1 MHRAARSAIR
11 RSRTFCA
18 VVWVRGCKVQG
29 FANPQAQGGICPS
42 FRHLTDQMIR
52 VQTTRRDFL
61 ADLTRAVAAG
71 GAALQLP
78 LLTMLAGC
86 ARETEH
92 FARLSPTEARTM
104 RAFAA
109 QILPSAP
116 GSPGADEAGAVYF
129 VDRAFGE
136 PFFADV
142 VPVVRAGLAR
152 LDAFATDAGAPS
164 GFASLP
170 DADQRAI
177 MHRLEHEP
185 FFAATRTLVLI
196 GTFAEPSHGGNRG
209 GVGMRIVGMEHRPS
223 HVAPYGWYDTR
234 ADAERARLAP

>member
-1 MHRAARSAIR
+1 
-11 RSRTFCA
+11 
-18 VVWVRGCKVQG
+18 
-29 FANPQAQGGICPS
+29 
-42 FRHLTDQMIR
+42 MIR
-52 VQTTRRDFL
+52 GHTTRRDFL
-61 ADLTRAVAAG
+61 ADLTRAAAAG
-71 GAALQLP
+71 GVALHLP

-92 FARLSPTEARTM
+92 FARLSPSEARTM

-116 GSPGADEAGAVYF
+116 GSPGAEEAGAVYF

-152 LDAFATDAGAPS
+152 LDAFAREAGARN
-164 GFASLP
+164 GFASLS

-177 MHRLEHEP
+177 MQRVEREP
-185 FFAATRTLVLI
+185 FFAAARTLVLI
-196 GTFAEPSHGGNRG
+196 GTFADPSHGGNRG
-209 GVGMRIVGMEHRPS
+209 EVGMRIVRMDHRAS
-223 HVAPYGWYDTR
+223 YAAPYGWYDAPT
-234 ADAERARLAP
+234 DAERARLAQ